1 MVSKESLEKLFV
13 AAGARRPAEWAAASA
28 INPIQLLRFLFLKGA
43 WKFVVPEGADWIEE
57 RRAIV
62 RKPSEPLSGVA
73 PALDRI
79 LSKGVSVEDLTEV
92 VRALQYEVLFG
103 ISYLLDNPTPATVGI
118 ASELEAVGSN
128 VRWGLFELD
137 GSLRPTRQIAAL
149 HESALDTD
157 PTGREMRPGK

>member
-1 MVSKESLEKLFV
+1 M
-13 AAGARRPAEWAAASA
+13 
-28 INPIQLLRFLFLKGA
+28 
-43 WKFVVPEGADWIEE
+43 PEGADWIED

-62 RKPSEPLSGVA
+62 RKPNEPLSGVA

-79 LSKGVSVEDLTEV
+79 LSKGVSVQDLTEV

-103 ISYLLDNPTPATVGI
+103 MSYLVDDPAPATVGI
-118 ASELEAVGSN
+118 ESELEAVGSR

-137 GSLRPTRQIAAL
+137 AALLPMRQIGAL

-157 PTGREMRPGK
+157 PTGRGCAPANKKLRRGNLHILG